1 MLSQES
7 DRGSYGRAC
16 APGCTNLLSGGTGGS
31 YNSPVLTA
39 ELYNPDTG
47 TWSTMAA
54 QTAPRVYHS
63 SAVLLARGQVLSAGE
78 DNSDL
83 TVTTPPDGNHA
94 PPGWYMLFILNS
106 SGVPSVASW
115 VRVG

>member
-1 MLSQES
+1 
-7 DRGSYGRAC
+7 
-16 APGCTNLLSGGTGGS
+16 
-31 YNSPVLTA
+31 
-39 ELYNPDTG
+39 
-47 TWSTMAA
+47 MAA